1 MHKLAIKRNEPSLES
16 DLLFHNALVEA
27 SNNFVMAKVY
37 ESISDLLTS
46 IRKELLDFENKEKSL
61 HYHQQILEA
70 VVNQQEDEARHW
82 MRAHLLDVSES
93 YHRIIS
99 KR

>member
-46 IRKELLDFENKEKSL
+46 IRKELLDFENKEKKPALSST
-61 HYHQQILEA
+61 
-70 VVNQQEDEARHW
+70 DSGSG
-82 MRAHLLDVSES
+82 SES
-93 YHRIIS
+93 TRGRGATLDASASIGCVGELSSNH
-99 KR
+99 